1 MQINLSNPVQIQTY
15 QVVGFITL
23 FYKIEEELQRMSFNT
38 IWTILLNW
46 RQLFVQTHADVLGLS
61 LILPNETESVLLG
74 AAMLGAAASEKVEED
89 RETGLVS
96 YS

>member
-1 MQINLSNPVQIQTY
+1 
-15 QVVGFITL
+15 
-23 FYKIEEELQRMSFNT
+23 
-38 IWTILLNW
+38 
-46 RQLFVQTHADVLGLS
+46 VQTHADVLGLS